1 MISVE
6 YSARFVKDLKQLR
19 GTPPFDK
26 IKELCF
32 EEIPEMDGHDEI
44 PHFSKLEGYDTYYRI
59 RVGDYRIGV
68 KIEGDTFVFMRVL
81 HRKEI
86 YRYFP

>member
-6 YSARFVKDLKQLR
+6 YSARFVKDLKELR
-19 GTPPFDK
+19 GTPSFQK
-26 IKELCF
+26 IRDLCF
-32 EEIPEMDGHDEI
+32 EAIPNVGSMDEI
-44 PHFSKLEGYDTYYRI
+44 LHFSKLEGHEDYYRI
-59 RVGDYRIGV
+59 RVGDYRIGL
-68 KIEGDTFVFMRVL
+68 KMEGELIIFMRVL

>member
-1 MISVE
+1 MNVE
-6 YSARFVKDLKQLR
+6 YSARFVKDLKALK
-19 GTPPFDK
+19 GTPSFAK
-26 IKELCF
+26 IRELVF
-32 EEIPEMDGHDEI
+32 ESVPVAETLDEI
-44 PHFSKLEGYDTYYRI
+44 PHFAKLEGYDNYYRI

-68 KIEGDTFVFMRVL
+68 KIENEVVVFMRVL